1 MKGEIS
7 RPIGEKPAV
16 VVEPTDHERMAVIIC
31 TKDRHA
37 DLQRFLATLQRQTAY
52 PERLIVVD
60 ASTAGDIVPL
70 LVWLAKAIPTEVKH
84 IRTKPNIMAQR
95 KIGLEQSECD
105 IVCYFDDDVLL
116 ENDCIHEIKEG
127 FRRHPDIGAL
137 TGRQLNVKDKRF
149 HSLRSMLERPLRY
162 LFFVSY
168 DNGDGRF
175 RLSGEGVRVFAD
187 EHAHEVEVL
196 SGCFMCYRRRALAA
210 VDIDI
215 NHPFWSDDVMI
226 SYQSALNNQH
236 LYWPRARLTHNHSLT
251 GRMTDTFQKY
261 RQVIFAKYYQ
271 RHTVL
276 QRGLVR
282 DTAFRISLVGHLLIC
297 LSHLDFHGMAGS
309 LTGRREARQNGLFR

>member
-1 MKGEIS
+1 VKS
-7 RPIGEKPAV
+7 
-16 VVEPTDHERMAVIIC
+16 EPTESHVGDRATDGQTTTRESIAVIIC

-60 ASTAGDIVPL
+60 ASTAGDIAPL
-70 LVWLAKAIPTEVKH
+70 LVRLAKAIPTEVKH

-116 ENDCIHEIKEG
+116 EDDCIHEIKEG
-127 FRRHPDIGAL
+127 FRHHPDIGAL

-175 RLSGEGVRVFAD
+175 RLSGEGARVFAD

-210 VDIDI
+210 VNIDTS
-215 NHPFWSDDVMI
+215 HPFWSDDVMI
-226 SYQSALNNQH
+226 SYQSALHNQH
-236 LYWPRARLTHNHSLT
+236 LYWPRARLTHNHSPT
-251 GRMTDTFQKY
+251 GRMIDTFQKY

-271 RHTVL
+271 HHTIL
-276 QRGLVR
+276 KRGPIH
-282 DTAFRISLVGHLLIC
+282 DTAFRLSVVGHLLLL
-297 LSHLDFHGMAGS
+297 LSHLDFRGIRGVIA
-309 LTGRREARQNGLFR
+309 GRRQAGKLGLLT